1 MNYEQVLEYLFS
13 ALPMY
18 QRVGNVAFK
27 KDLTNTIAL
36 SEALGNPHE
45 GLKTIHVAGTNGK
58 GSSSH
63 MLAAALQSAGYRVGL
78 YTSPHLKDFTER
90 IRINGKPMRQSD
102 VIRFVEV
109 NKAHLEK
116 IKPSFFEMTVVMAF
130 DHFTREKVD
139 IAVIEVG
146 LGGRLDSTN
155 IIHPEV
161 SLITNIGFDHMDML
175 GNTLPL
181 IAGEKAG
188 IIKNGVPVIISEFHS
203 ETLPVFEKVAESKS
217 APLIQAWHS
226 HVALPSLQLL
236 GKHQLKN
243 ARGVVATLQVLRQKG
258 WEIQDKNV
266 VDGLQHVCELT
277 GLKGRWHCLSQYP
290 LTFCDTGHNQDAFEY
305 ILNHIST
312 YAYRK
317 LYMVLGF
324 VKEKDLSKLFPILP
338 QDAVYVFCAPK
349 IPRAMSLATL
359 KEELVNFKAEHH
371 FVEDVSTA
379 IEWARAR
386 AHSDDFIFIG
396 GSTFVVAEIEDL

>member
-18 QRVGNVAFK
+18 QRVGNIAFK

-36 SEALGNPHE
+36 SNALGNPHTTI
-45 GLKTIHVAGTNGK
+45 KTIHVAGTNGK

-63 MLAAALQSAGYRVGL
+63 MLAAALQSAGYKVGL

-90 IRINGKPMRQSD
+90 IRINGEPMRQND

-109 NKAHLEK
+109 NRKHLEE

-130 DHFTREKVD
+130 DHFAREKVD
-139 IAVIEVG
+139 IAVTEVG

-161 SLITNIGFDHMDML
+161 CLITNIGFDHMDML

-188 IIKNGVPVIISEFHS
+188 IIKQGVPVVISEFHS
-203 ETLPVFEKVAESKS
+203 ETLPVFEKMATSKE
-217 APLIQAWHS
+217 APLVLAWKS
-226 HVALPSLQLL
+226 EFELPALQLL

-243 ARGVVATLQVLRQKG
+243 ARGVVATLQILNQKG
-258 WEIQDKNV
+258 WRVQQENIME
-266 VDGLQHVCELT
+266 GLQHVSELT
-277 GLKGRWHCLSQYP
+277 GLKGRWQCLNKSP

-305 ILNHIST
+305 IVNQIST
-312 YAYRK
+312 YSYRK

-324 VKEKDLSKLFPILP
+324 VKEKNLTKLFPILP
-338 QDAVYVFCAPK
+338 QDAVYIFCAPK
-349 IPRAMSLATL
+349 IPRAMSLLTL
-359 KEELVNFKAEHH
+359 KEQLDDFTAEHY
-371 FVEDVSTA
+371 FIEDVASA
-379 IEWARAR
+379 IAWARAK
-386 AHSDDFIFIG
+386 AGAGDFIFIG